1 MLVPEKSNQ
10 SEYNNLQREA
20 QNRVRQM
27 EQSNR
32 KSRSSPMQEQ
42 KNFDK
47 KENTHAES
55 PVEMHLPQSNSSGT
69 DSMPSL
75 LDIIMKDKE
84 KSLIILLIMILAEE
98 KAPSETILALM
109 YLII

>member
-47 KENTHAES
+47 KENNHSES
-55 PVEMHLPQSNSSGT
+55 SVEMHLPLSNNSSA
-69 DSMPSL
+69 DAMPSL
-75 LDIIMKDKE
+75 MDVIMSDKE